1 MKKGSFIVG
10 TIFLV
15 LTLAC
20 CIFAN
25 IVTADNLKI
34 AQSNSLQ
41 GLALIMTI
49 PLALLG
55 YICQA
60 VTGAV
65 SFGCFVGCWAS
76 ESKKIKILS
85 IVFAAIVGVL
95 IVFSVIFFVTFEK
108 IANSGTED
116 ALLSYFF
123 RA

>member
-20 CIFAN
+20 CIFGN
-25 IVTADNLKI
+25 VVTADNLKT

-41 GLALIMTI
+41 GLALIVTI
-49 PLALLG
+49 PLALLS
-55 YICQA
+55 YIGQ
-60 VTGAV
+60 VITGAI

-76 ESKKIKILS
+76 ESKVIKILS
-85 IVFAAIVGVL
+85 IVFAAVVGAL
-95 IVFSVIFFVTFEK
+95 IVFSVVFFVTFVK
-108 IANSGTED
+108 IANSGAED

-123 RA
+123 RV

>member
-85 IVFAAIVGVL
+85 IAIVGAL
-95 IVFSVIFFVTFEK
+95 IVFSVIFFVTFAK